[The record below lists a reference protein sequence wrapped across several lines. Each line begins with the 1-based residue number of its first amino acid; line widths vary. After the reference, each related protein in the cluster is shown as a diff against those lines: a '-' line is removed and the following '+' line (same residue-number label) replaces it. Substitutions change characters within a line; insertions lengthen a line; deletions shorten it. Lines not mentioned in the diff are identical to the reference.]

1 LTRERQRT
9 RDGKSVKKTDHMEP
23 YRGGFKVRFK
33 VREHLCRR
41 AKIALSLVF
50 IRR

>member
-23 YRGGFKVRFK
+23 YRGGFKVR
-33 VREHLCRR
+33 EHLCRR